1 MCFKMRLSNNTYRR
15 EKRDGR
21 NPSTGAKT
29 SDVTIKETEVKKKK
43 MKVASNNE

>member
-1 MCFKMRLSNNTYRR
+1 MKLSNAIFRR

-29 SDVTIKETEVKKKK
+29 LEEIKKLADKKRKK
-43 MKVASNNE
+43 MKSISPGG

>member
-21 NPSTGAKT
+21 NPSSSAKT
-29 SDVTIKETEVKKKK
+29 LEEIKKEADKKRKK
-43 MKVASNNE
+43 IKSISPGD